1 MIIFPSS
8 YSMSLVTN
16 SSYYCYLQRIKQTLS
31 PQHHTH
37 KGNPILFM
45 HIKRSFQE
53 VMYNVKKTILSC
65 YGCMCTLGHKSHR
78 PHSLYYMNYYLCMY
92 TSIVFCCD
100 WCNVWSNESK
110 VNNFNTENQTTL
122 ELRKKASSQMRTTN
136 STSQMI
142 YLQRRQNPLQL
153 TNNGWKL
160 RRTDQW
166 LLTNFTQVLKPIPSC
181 LNWPIS
187 FNGPDC

>member
-1 MIIFPSS
+1 MSKEKSGVLNLQQTQPIRLEGKHLSTTNIALSLSPSAQYQLTRQTSQYLPTLVNVRSIHLGLFIPMIIFPSS

-78 PHSLYYMNYYLCMY
+78 PHSLYYMNYLCMY

-100 WCNVWSNESK
+100 
-110 VNNFNTENQTTL
+110 
-122 ELRKKASSQMRTTN
+122 
-136 STSQMI
+136 
-142 YLQRRQNPLQL
+142 
-153 TNNGWKL
+153 
-160 RRTDQW
+160 
-166 LLTNFTQVLKPIPSC
+166 
-181 LNWPIS
+181 
-187 FNGPDC
+187 